1 MTYNELAELFK
12 REGGDA
18 QVCFSVIS
26 QNQILFGNNDT
37 KKDIISFKNEEPIKW
52 VKEVQEEPIS
62 EKKCMFTND
71 NYTDE
76 DRKVLCEDCKEKCEY
91 NKKEEPVSANSKK
104 HISLVTER
112 MLKEGPIPTLR
123 GEEKADFENEFN
135 RFKQITGMINWPSRE
150 EIYKNVIL
158 WFIAWSRDHLKI
170 GDIVDKSEIDK
181 QPISE
186 DLEIAANEWDAKAS
200 FTPFYMALDNNGNP
214 YEIKQDY
221 TTHAESFKAGAK
233 WQKEN
238 LWNPADG
245 DDLPEYEREVV
256 VFTQNYPDDAGI
268 MSVAIGHR
276 PNPDGWD
283 GKSLATGE
291 VEHYTPKTYG
301 KGGWNI
307 PNVVLWLDAKLPKE
321 IEL

>member
-123 GEEKADFENEFN
+123 GKEKADFENEFN
-135 RFKQITGMINWPSRE
+135 RFRQITGMINWPSRE

-158 WFIAWSRDHLKI
+158 WFIVWSRDHLKI

-181 QPISE
+181 ESVSE
-186 DLEIAANEWDAKAS
+186 ELKDAASSFARKDSKGINNPANFYYTVADKAR
-200 FTPFYMALDNNGNP
+200 
-214 YEIKQDY
+214 I
-221 TTHAESFKAGAK
+221 FKAGAQ
-233 WQKEN
+233 WQKDKLMEDAVVAAVN
-238 LWNPADG
+238 T
-245 DDLPEYEREVV
+245 YEEIGGEGYVE
-256 VFTQNYPDDAGI
+256 F
-268 MSVAIGHR
+268 VA
-276 PNPDGWD
+276 
-283 GKSLATGE
+283 
-291 VEHYTPKTYG
+291 
-301 KGGWNI
+301 NI
-307 PNVVLWLDAKLPKE
+307 PVGQYRKEMLVKLIIIKE
-321 IEL
+321 E